1 MLSFAVWFLFLF
13 GWFLCDKMSVLL
25 LKNRKEL
32 CSEWVSAT
40 SERLAATSE
49 WLYAT
54 SEWVSATSEWV
65 SATSEWVEATSEWL
79 EVTSEWVA
87 ATSEWVAATSEWV
100 EATSVWLSACAE
112 LVCFAG
118 TACLSM
124 KTAKQVGMTF
134 CTCFMFGCPVTIL
147 LYGLPYQS
155 QSTVRVRP
163 GLLPPARCRWE
174 IVFYK
179 WNYESRILW

>member
-1 MLSFAVWFLFLF
+1 MLSFAVWFLFMF

-32 CSEWVSAT
+32 CSEWVAAT

-87 ATSEWVAATSEWV
+87 ATSERVAAKSEWV
-100 EATSVWLSACAE
+100 EATSEWLSACAE

-118 TACLSM
+118 TPCFSM
-124 KTAKQVGMTF
+124 KNEIPECMTF
-134 CTCFMFGCPVTIL
+134 CTGFAFVFAWLLFYFMSFHINL
-147 LYGLPYQS
+147 NQL
-155 QSTVRVRP
+155 
-163 GLLPPARCRWE
+163 
-174 IVFYK
+174 
-179 WNYESRILW
+179 SR